1 MDSVRYMA
9 IDETRDMGEMRGYY
23 SQVLGLLRI
32 LVFVLVENISQ
43 EE

>member
-1 MDSVRYMA
+1 MDSVRPMA
-9 IDETRDMGEMRGYY
+9 VDEIRDMGDVRGYY

-32 LVFVLVENISQ
+32 LVFVLVENICQ